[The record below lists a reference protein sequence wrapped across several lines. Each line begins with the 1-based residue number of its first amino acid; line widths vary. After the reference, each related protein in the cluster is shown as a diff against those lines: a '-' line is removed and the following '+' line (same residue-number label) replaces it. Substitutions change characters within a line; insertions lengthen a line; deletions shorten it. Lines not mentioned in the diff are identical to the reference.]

1 MTTEIGNSAL
11 LRTWANDGT
20 VVVPSN
26 AKIDEGWLRG
36 EQPPHEWMN
45 YIHNILGQKINH
57 ALSRGAAD
65 WVSSTEY
72 LAGAVVN
79 RSGAVWLALAT
90 NTNSEPTGA
99 NSNWVAVADRSDLGN
114 AREFRPLSAN
124 TTLNAADIGQTILAS
139 ASLTLTFPDST
150 SLPSGAQFTVL
161 NSSGTT
167 ITLAGSTFVTSSG
180 ATITSLTGYSAV
192 ICAVPGSNQYRVAHM
207 GDGPFSLASN
217 GYQKLA
223 SGLIVQWGFVNFASP
238 SSVTSRAV
246 TFPVSFTS
254 AVYSISISQADNA
267 NTIMGRSFETTPS
280 GFTALASLAGYGASY
295 IAIGI

>member
-20 VVVPSN
+20 VTVPSN
-26 AKIDEGWLRG
+26 TKIDEGWLRG

-45 YIHNILGQKINH
+45 YIHNILGQKVNH

-65 WVSSTEY
+65 WVASTEY

-79 RSGAVWLALAT
+79 RAGALWLALAT

-124 TTLNAADIGQTILAS
+124 TTLTAADIGQTILSS

-207 GDGPFSLASN
+207 GDGLHSVSGNGWQQFS
-217 GYQKLA
+217 
-223 SGLIVQWGFVNFASP
+223 SGLILQWGNVSITTNSVTFASFP
-238 SSVTSRAV
+238 ITFPNGLLRAV
-246 TFPVSFTS
+246 ATFRQDTRDIVATVSFSST
-254 AVYSISISQADNA
+254 ASQIGIRTGA
-267 NTIMGRSFETTPS
+267 TTPADVCEY
-280 GFTALASLAGYGASY
+280 F
-295 IAIGI
+295 AIGY